1 MGKVVAR
8 ETRISSQIKAL
19 EGYSYKHWGLIGTE
33 LVLCLQ
39 DHWLYK
45 EKELL
50 SMKQVCIFITQRW
63 ENCGHAVWLLW
74 VMHIW
79 VDNFFCLDASL
90 FWYYTFFFFLSCFA
104 MISTFLFS
112 LFFLFFLDTA
122 PGSLSRYRAP
132 SLKWFL
138 RTKMTHSGLQAPI
151 WTYSACS
158 KGQITYSG
166 LLGEL
171 AERARDSQG
180 CLPFF
185 LKSDTHLQMGTR
197 IAELVLIMPDKWEC
211 FFWLLDY

>member
-1 MGKVVAR
+1 MGKAVAG

-19 EGYSYKHWGLIGTE
+19 EAYSYKHGSLIRTE

-63 ENCGHAVWLLW
+63 ENCGHAIWLLW

-79 VDNFFCLDASL
+79 VDNFFLFGCLFTL
-90 FWYYTFFFFLSCFA
+90 ILYFFFFFVMLCHDFCFF
-104 MISTFLFS
+104 IFTFF
-112 LFFLFFLDTA
+112 FFLDTA

-138 RTKMTHSGLQAPI
+138 RTKMMHSGLQAPI

-197 IAELVLIMPDKWEC
+197 IAELVLIRTDKWEC

>member
-90 FWYYTFFFFLSCFA
+90 FWYYTFFFFCHALPW
-104 MISTFLFS
+104 FLLFYFHFFFFYFS
-112 LFFLFFLDTA
+112 LTLHLEVFRATEPLHWNDFWEQRWRIQACRLPSEHTA
-122 PGSLSRYRAP
+122 PVQRDRSRILGSWGSWQRGPGTLRAVCHSFWNLTHICKWVQESLS
-132 SLKWFL
+132 L
-138 RTKMTHSGLQAPI
+138 
-151 WTYSACS
+151 CS
-158 KGQITYSG
+158 
-166 LLGEL
+166 
-171 AERARDSQG
+171 
-180 CLPFF
+180 
-185 LKSDTHLQMGTR
+185 
-197 IAELVLIMPDKWEC
+197 
-211 FFWLLDY
+211 

>member
-79 VDNFFCLDASL
+79 VDIFFCLDASL
-90 FWYYTFFFFLSCFA
+90 FWYYTFFFFVMLCHDFYFFIFTFFFFIFPWHCTWKSFA
-104 MISTFLFS
+104 LQSPFTEMIFENKDDAFRLAGSHLNIQRLF
-112 LFFLFFLDTA
+112 
-122 PGSLSRYRAP
+122 
-132 SLKWFL
+132 
-138 RTKMTHSGLQAPI
+138 
-151 WTYSACS
+151 
-158 KGQITYSG
+158 KGTDHVFWA
-166 LLGEL
+166 LGGAGRE
-171 AERARDSQG
+171 G
-180 CLPFF
+180 
-185 LKSDTHLQMGTR
+185 
-197 IAELVLIMPDKWEC
+197 
-211 FFWLLDY
+211 